1 MVAVR
6 PMTQAAGPAPS
17 ILLVATSDATTRSLL
32 RKALHVRAVEV
43 VEAADGVEALALARR
58 LHVDLVLLDAFLAV
72 LDGISVCS
80 RIRALPAVEQPAI
93 AIMGLS
99 SERTVELAYSAGA
112 DEILTKPLLPNLI
125 RQRVEVLLRR
135 KQMEKRLRL
144 LERAVEAAGT
154 GFTVMDARSSE
165 YPLLYAN
172 PAFLSMT
179 GWPKE
184 EILGENLRVLRGP
197 ETDVAAT
204 TELRDALAE
213 GRACRVLVKNY
224 RKDQTPFWND
234 LAVSPI
240 LDPAGRVT
248 HFVAVQTDVTARVGV
263 GDLAASQHLEALTAE
278 RTRML
283 EGVLAK
289 VEERRRFTETIL
301 NGMIAGVVTT
311 TPEGV
316 ISFANRAA
324 LRTLGVS
331 MADCVGRPLL
341 EMFAGNE
348 ELREVIEGR
357 AERPEA
363 RLDFPL
369 ISPGGV
375 RLYVGMSVMRVPEE
389 LRREF
394 GYVILFRDL
403 AETLERE
410 SEDSL
415 GLPAPIGTPGLG
427 PGTIAPAEEVE
438 PLADDPDED
447 AAALRHRPEAVPKPC
462 VPGELVEQAL
472 ARLEHEEV
480 GARPGTIEIAPDLP
494 LVLADAEQVVLALAR
509 LLQNAA
515 HRAGHPDRVHLR
527 VTETRAVGER
537 GHKPEPFVRVD
548 VLFPREEMTDD
559 DMSPDPESERHRQLR
574 RMDIATAD
582 QLLQANGGRLVQQL
596 GDEDQRLLSA
606 FLPTAPPAP
615 AEPA

>member
-1 MVAVR
+1 MSEPA
-6 PMTQAAGPAPS
+6 PAPS
-17 ILLVATSDATTRSLL
+17 TLLVATSDATTRSLL
-32 RKALHVRAVEV
+32 RKALHVPAVEV
-43 VEAADGVEALALARR
+43 MEAADGVEALALARR

-72 LDGISVCS
+72 LDGISVCA
-80 RIRALPAVEQPAI
+80 RIRALPAIEQPAI

-135 KQMEKRLRL
+135 KRTEKRLRL

-172 PAFLSMT
+172 PAFLAMT
-179 GWPKE
+179 GWPRE

-197 ETDVAAT
+197 DTDVAAT

-240 LDPAGRVT
+240 PDAAGRVT
-248 HFVAVQTDVTARVGV
+248 HYVAVQTDVTARVGA

-278 RTRML
+278 QTRML

-301 NGMIAGVVTT
+301 NGMIAGLVTT
-311 TPEGV
+311 TPQGN

-341 EMFAGNE
+341 EMFGGNE

-357 AERPEA
+357 SERPEA

-394 GYVILFRDL
+394 GHVILFRDL

-415 GLPAPIGTPGLG
+415 GLPSPLDTPGIG
-427 PGTIAPAEEVE
+427 PGAITPTPEGS
-438 PLADDPDED
+438 LQTSGDDASVLP
-447 AAALRHRPEAVPKPC
+447 RHRPDGGAKPC
-462 VPGELVEQAL
+462 VPADLIEQAL
-472 ARLEHEEV
+472 ARLEHEEP
-480 GARPGTIEIAPDLP
+480 GSRPGTIDVAPDLP
-494 LVLADAEQVVLALAR
+494 AVLADADQVVVALAR

-515 HRAGHPDRVHLR
+515 HRAGRPDAVHLK
-527 VTETRAVGER
+527 VFETRAVGEF
-537 GHKPEPFVRVD
+537 GHRPAPFVRVD
-548 VLFPREEMTDD
+548 ILFPREEMTEDD
-559 DMSPDPESERHRQLR
+559 ISADPESDRHRQLR
-574 RMDIATAD
+574 RMDIATAE
-582 QLLQANGGRLVQQL
+582 QLLQANGGRLAQQL

-606 FLPTAPPAP
+606 FLPIVPAAP
-615 AEPA
+615 AEESV

>member
-1 MVAVR
+1 
-6 PMTQAAGPAPS
+6 MTAPFPAPS
-17 ILLVATSDATTRSLL
+17 TLLVATSDATTRSLL
-32 RKALHVRAVEV
+32 RKALHVPAVEV
-43 VEAADGVEALALARR
+43 VEAADGVEALALVRR
-58 LHVDLVLLDAFLAV
+58 VHVDLVVLDAFLAV
-72 LDGISVCS
+72 LDGISVS
-80 RIRALPAVEQPAI
+80 ARIRALPAIEQPAI

-179 GWPKE
+179 GWPRE

-197 ETDVAAT
+197 DTDVAST
-204 TELRDALAE
+204 TELRDALAQ

-248 HFVAVQTDVTARVGV
+248 HYVAVQTDVTARVGA
-263 GDLAASQHLEALTAE
+263 GELAASQHLEALTAE

-283 EGVLAK
+283 EGVLAR

-301 NGMIAGVVTT
+301 NGMIAGLVTT
-311 TPEGV
+311 TPGGV

-348 ELREVIEGR
+348 ELRDVIEGR

-394 GYVILFRDL
+394 GHVILFRDL

-415 GLPAPIGTPGLG
+415 GLPAPLDTPGIG
-427 PGTIAPAEEVE
+427 PGTIAPAPEGGDE
-438 PLADDPDED
+438 ADAPEIAED
-447 AAALRHRPEAVPKPC
+447 LPSPPRHRADSAAKPC
-462 VPGELVEQAL
+462 APADLVEQAL
-472 ARLEHEEV
+472 ARLDQEEV
-480 GARPGTIEIAPDLP
+480 GARPGVIDVAPDLP
-494 LVLADAEQVVLALAR
+494 LVLADSDQIVLALAR

-515 HRAGHPDRVHLR
+515 HRAGLPEHVRLHVF
-527 VTETRAVGER
+527 ETRAVGER
-537 GHKPEPFVRVD
+537 GLKPEPFVRVD
-548 VLFPREEMTDD
+548 ILFPREEMTEDD
-559 DMSPDPESERHRQLR
+559 LSPDPESERHRQLR
-574 RMDIATAD
+574 RMDIATAE

-606 FLPTAPPAP
+606 FLPTVQAGAR
-615 AEPA
+615 ESV

>member
-1 MVAVR
+1 MSEPA
-6 PMTQAAGPAPS
+6 PAPS
-17 ILLVATSDATTRSLL
+17 TLLVATSDATTRSLL
-32 RKALHVRAVEV
+32 RKALHVPAVEV

-58 LHVDLVLLDAFLAV
+58 LHIDLVLLDAFLAV
-72 LDGISVCS
+72 LDGISVCA
-80 RIRALPAVEQPAI
+80 RIRALPAIEQPAI

-99 SERTVELAYSAGA
+99 SERTVELAYSSGA

-135 KQMEKRLRL
+135 KRTEKRLRL

-154 GFTVMDARSSE
+154 GFTVLDARSSE
-165 YPLLYAN
+165 YPLVYAN
-172 PAFLSMT
+172 PAFLAMT
-179 GWPKE
+179 GWPRE

-197 ETDVAAT
+197 DTDVAAT
-204 TELRDALAE
+204 TELRDALAQ
-213 GRACRVLVKNY
+213 GQACRVLVKNY

-240 LDPAGRVT
+240 PDAAGRVT
-248 HFVAVQTDVTARVGV
+248 HYVAVQIDVTARVGA
-263 GDLAASQHLEALTAE
+263 GELAASQHLEALTAE
-278 RTRML
+278 QTRML

-301 NGMIAGVVTT
+301 NGMIAGLVTT
-311 TPEGV
+311 TPQGT

-357 AERPEA
+357 SERPEA

-394 GYVILFRDL
+394 GHVILFRDL

-415 GLPAPIGTPGLG
+415 GLPAPLDTPGIG
-427 PGTIAPAEEVE
+427 PGTITPAP
-438 PLADDPDED
+438 DGPDEGSAED
-447 AAALRHRPEAVPKPC
+447 ASVLPRHRPDGGAKPC
-462 VPGELVEQAL
+462 VPADLVEQAL
-472 ARLEHEEV
+472 ARMEHEEA
-480 GARPGTIEIAPDLP
+480 GSRPGTIGVAPDLP
-494 LVLADAEQVVLALAR
+494 LVLADPDQVVMALAR

-515 HRAGHPDRVHLR
+515 HRAGRPDSVHLK
-527 VTETRAVGER
+527 VFETRAVGEFGLR
-537 GHKPEPFVRVD
+537 PTSFVRVD
-548 VLFPREEMTDD
+548 ILFPREEMTEDD
-559 DMSPDPESERHRQLR
+559 ISPDPESERHRQLR
-574 RMDIATAD
+574 RMDLTTAE
-582 QLLQANGGRLVQQL
+582 QLLQANGGRLAQQL

-606 FLPTAPPAP
+606 FLPTVPGRP